1 MRDVF
6 AESVSV
12 LMINGGGGGKLRL
25 RSRNGGSY
33 VTDEHLVL
41 MAVPLRAIDILR
53 SGRIPAISIA
63 VHDDAAGTIF
73 EKRPIC
79 TFNAAAI
86 PDEPPAIED
95 VEALRL
101 GGFEPKKPTRA
112 RRNFDSL
119 LKYYA
124 LLLLCQCLC
133 GEQAIIL
140 SIFNQADG

>member
-1 MRDVF
+1 
-6 AESVSV
+6 
-12 LMINGGGGGKLRL
+12 MINGGGGKLML

-33 VTDEHLVL
+33 VIDEHLVL

-53 SGRIPAISIA
+53 SGRMPAPAKSIA
-63 VHDDAAGTIF
+63 LHDDAVGTIF

-101 GGFEPKKPTRA
+101 DGFEPKKPTRA

-119 LKYYA
+119 LKYYD
-124 LLLLCQCLC
+124 LFFYYLPMFVCVFGDWLCD
-133 GEQAIIL
+133 EQAIIL
-140 SIFNQADG
+140 SIFNQAHE